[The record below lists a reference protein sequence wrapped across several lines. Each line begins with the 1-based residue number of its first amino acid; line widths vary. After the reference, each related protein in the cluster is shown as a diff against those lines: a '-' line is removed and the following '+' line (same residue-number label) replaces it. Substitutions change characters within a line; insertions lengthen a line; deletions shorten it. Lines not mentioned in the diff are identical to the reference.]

1 MAPSLPLN
9 SCHKL
14 TLLPSPRVKN
24 LQMVSGVFYVAV
36 PDTAGPIIFRDPR
49 YIRFVAQML
58 PPNPQ
63 PSTPSHPHPP
73 RYPLFS
79 GPLPP
84 FDGTITI
91 HPRVGDLIIFPSW
104 LTHEVVATPSSE
116 ARISIAFN
124 MPGEWADTASVAAQF
139 PLERD

>member
-1 MAPSLPLN
+1 
-9 SCHKL
+9 
-14 TLLPSPRVKN
+14 
-24 LQMVSGVFYVAV
+24 MVSGVFYVAV

-49 YIRFVAQML
+49 YIGFVAQTPRISAQ
-58 PPNPQ
+58 PPN
-63 PSTPSHPHPP
+63 SLTPLVT
-73 RYPLFS
+73 PLSS

-91 HPRVGDLIIFPSW
+91 HPRVGDLVVFPSW